1 MKVRISV
8 ELLADERNFE
18 ALDDIACCFQT
29 GRHVWD
35 ISAAEIDAIES
46 SAWLTSEFESRAG
59 RRNRAVFEKSV
70 KHAVEQGTAQIDGGG
85 EPPRRCQTRP
95 VDITPDADLSACLH
109 ELQQPARVFLE
120 DRGSDGRFIGCL
132 VRAYERSSLQ
142 EALEASRAWVVLEH
156 CGGGSGIKARVEEV
170 LERSSMMSVSRE
182 RMMAMLDSDRFH
194 PDHET
199 DSMKTAKKIENC
211 GIFVHVLRKRETEN
225 YLPVERLAELDSQYQ
240 AAQAAFAR
248 LTEQQRDYFDMK
260 NGFKRSRGKAHF
272 RKNHPDLFASV
283 TEQDKLALVGG
294 FGPSCGRIFGSD
306 IGREELDEVCS
317 SQDEPTAE
325 CEMLELVLAIEAL
338 L

>member
-35 ISAAEIDAIES
+35 ISAAEIDAFEN
-46 SAWLTSEFESRAG
+46 SAWLTSEVESRAG

-95 VDITPDADLSACLH
+95 VDITADADLSACLR
-109 ELQQPARVFLE
+109 ELEQPARLFLE

-142 EALEASRAWVVLEH
+142 DALEASRAWVVLEH
-156 CGGGSGIKARVEEV
+156 CGGAPGIKARVEEV
-170 LERSSMMSVSRE
+170 LERSSMVNVSRE
-182 RMMAMLDSDRFH
+182 RMMAMLDSDRFY

-199 DSMKTAKKIENC
+199 DSMKTAKKIEGC

-225 YLPVERLAELDSQYQ
+225 YLPVERLGELDSQYD
-240 AAQAAFAR
+240 ATRAAFAR
-248 LTEQQRDYFDMK
+248 LTEQQRDHFDMK
-260 NGFKRSRGKAHF
+260 TGFELSRDKVRIPANQ
-272 RKNHPDLFASV
+272 RDIYASV
-283 TEQDKLALVGG
+283 TEQDKSALVGG
-294 FGPSCGRIFGSD
+294 FGPSCGRIFGSV
-306 IGREELDEVCS
+306 IRREELDEVCS